1 MAVKLGIES
10 RVVVSKDQ
18 VSCDLEGEAAILNL
32 KNSVYYGLDPVGARV
47 WQLIQE
53 PTTLAQIR
61 EVLRAEYD
69 VETSQLETDIRD
81 LVEQMAE
88 QGLIEIT
95 Q

>member
-1 MAVKLGIES
+1 MFSDTSWIK
-10 RVVVSKDQ
+10 VSQDQ

-32 KNSVYYGLDPVGARV
+32 KNSVYYGLDPVGARI

-53 PTTLAQIR
+53 PRSLAQIR
-61 EVLRAEYD
+61 DVLRTEYD
-69 VETSQLETDIRD
+69 VEVSQLETDIRD
-81 LVEQMAE
+81 LVEQLAE

>member
-1 MAVKLGIES
+1 VAVKLGIES

-53 PTTLAQIR
+53 PMTLAQIR
-61 EVLRAEYD
+61 DVLRAEYD
-69 VETSQLETDIRD
+69 VEASQLETDIRD

>member
-53 PTTLAQIR
+53 PTSLAQIR
-61 EVLRAEYD
+61 DVLRAEYD
-69 VETSQLETDIRD
+69 VDASQLETDIRE
-81 LVEQMAE
+81 LIEQMAE